1 MSTTTY
7 DIASAARVETPTA
20 ATAQKRGGLKGLL
33 ARAFARIVEARQRQA
48 MEEIR
53 RYLPLLPRELERVGW
68 KNSERSED
76 SLPFVR

>member
-7 DIASAARVETPTA
+7 DIASTVRVETP
-20 ATAQKRGGLKGLL
+20 AQPKRKGLRAML
-33 ARAFARIVEARQRQA
+33 ARAFARLVEARQRQA

-53 RYLPLLPRELERVGW
+53 RYLPLLPHELEQVGW
-68 KNSERSED
+68 KVGERSED